1 MRVNSLLVGET
12 EASGFKSEYQNYLK
26 HSDVG
31 HEFGYNS
38 VALGAEESRVYRN
51 EKEVYDAG
59 EDGAQTINHRL
70 PRQLF
75 QGICHNESKNSYFCQ
90 IIVILSKAKEL
101 CKGLIKVKNMKRIV
115 LILAAAMAIAS
126 CACRNESEQAAET
139 QTEMEKTLIAE
150 PEFEMVTS
158 HGTMKLKLYSMTPKH
173 RDNFV
178 KLVNEKYYDGMRF
191 HRVIEGF
198 MIQGGDPYSRDT
210 SKINLWGQGGPDYTV
225 PAEFV
230 NQYWHKKGA
239 IAAAR
244 KGDMAN
250 PTKASSGS
258 QFYIVHD
265 ENNCLHL
272 DGQYSIFGEVTEG
285 LEVIDRIAAVPTDA
299 YDRPYEDVMIISV
312 KPLNVEPEEVPAE
325 TADTTKTE

>member
-1 MRVNSLLVGET
+1 
-12 EASGFKSEYQNYLK
+12 
-26 HSDVG
+26 
-31 HEFGYNS
+31 
-38 VALGAEESRVYRN
+38 
-51 EKEVYDAG
+51 
-59 EDGAQTINHRL
+59 
-70 PRQLF
+70 
-75 QGICHNESKNSYFCQ
+75 
-90 IIVILSKAKEL
+90 
-101 CKGLIKVKNMKRIV
+101 MKRIV

-139 QTEMEKTLIAE
+139 EMEMENTVAE

-158 HGTMKLKLYSMTPKH
+158 HGTMKIKLYSMTPKH

-178 KLVNEKYYDGMRF
+178 KLVKEKYYDGMRF

-210 SKINLWGQGGPDYTV
+210 TKMDLWGQGGTDYTV

-230 NQYWHKKGA
+230 SKYWHKKGA

-285 LEVIDRIAAVPTDA
+285 LDVIDKIAAVPTDR
-299 YDRPYEDVMIISV
+299 YDRPYEDVMIITV

-325 TADTTKTE
+325 PADTAKTE